1 MYENK
6 NTVAVVMADTK
17 DIELT
22 KLDVSA
28 TNRSVEEL
36 HYPLDQSVN
45 QDNYPLIGF
54 NNVVKNDDNDTVI
67 GKTFVSSEENE
78 LENEQGETADR
89 WRSIQWKGNQIQV
102 YPLDYQQFSIVK
114 WQVIACLIMFMVFGF
129 NDQSMGALIPTLVE
143 EYNISEVKVSNI
155 FLIQLIGYTSSSLLN
170 ERIHAK
176 FGMRGGMLIAASIC
190 LIFFFILSLKPS
202 SFIIYALSVFPLGL
216 AIGILDA
223 SGNVLIGNL
232 LVHKNE
238 IMGIMHAIYGA
249 AAMCTPPIVTHF
261 DKWGHWSFFFLIPL
275 ALSIIGMIIIIPS
288 FRHETALKYD
298 YICNSENDQ
307 SENIDPNNNNKT
319 NEKESFLQLFQ
330 NPAIC
335 LYSIFLFAYLGAEIN
350 TGAWFFT
357 YLLQTKS
364 QDRIKMSYVSSSFWI
379 GLTSGRLVLGFVTK
393 RAFVNEYRGA
403 RTYSLLTLMFYILFT
418 LVGLINSTSNLYFG
432 VMFIIM
438 FACGFFIGPLFP
450 SGSIVALQVLPARL
464 HISGI
469 GIAVALGGCGGAA
482 LPYLCGILLHLMGI
496 QYFPFL
502 STVLVTSFT
511 VVWLMYPRYIKDYP
525 EYL

>member
-1 MYENK
+1 MNGSK
-6 NTVAVVMADTK
+6 H
-17 DIELT
+17 IELAN
-22 KLDVSA
+22 L
-28 TNRSVEEL
+28 SVLTANKSLEDL
-36 HYPLDQSVN
+36 YDPLEQGIN
-45 QDNYPLIGF
+45 QDTDPLISG
-54 NNVVKNDDNDTVI
+54 NKTVKDNDNDAVT
-67 GKTFVSSEENE
+67 GKILVNSEENE
-78 LENEQGETADR
+78 MENEQEEFVEV
-89 WRSIQWKGNQIQV
+89 WRNVQWKGNQIQV
-102 YPLDYQQFSIVK
+102 YPLDYQQYSIVK
-114 WQVIACLIMFMVFGF
+114 WQVIACLIMFIVFGF
-129 NDQSMGALIPTLVE
+129 NDQSMGALIPTLIE
-143 EYNISEVKVSNI
+143 EYNISQVKASNI
-155 FLIQLIGYTSSSLLN
+155 FLIQLIGYTSASLLN
-170 ERIHAK
+170 EKIHSK

-190 LIFFFILSLKPS
+190 IVFFVILSLRPS
-202 SFIIYALSVFPLGL
+202 SFIIYAFSVFPLGL

-249 AAMCTPPIVTHF
+249 AATCTPPIVTHF

-288 FRHETALKYD
+288 FKYETALKYD
-298 YICNSENDQ
+298 YICNTEDNQ
-307 SENIDPNNNNKT
+307 SENIDPNSKNKN
-319 NEKESFLQLFQ
+319 NEKESFFQLFQ
-330 NPAIC
+330 MPAIC

-364 QDRIKMSYVSSSFWI
+364 EDRIKMAYVSSSFWI

-393 RAFVNEYRGA
+393 RVFVNEYRGA
-403 RTYSLLTLMFYILFT
+403 RTYSLLTLIFYTLFVF
-418 LVGLINSTSNLYFG
+418 VGLINSTSNLYFG

-464 HISGI
+464 HVSGI

-482 LPYLCGILLHLMGI
+482 LPYLCGILLHIMGI

-502 STVLVTSFT
+502 STILVASFA
-511 VVWLMYPRYIKDYP
+511 VVWFLYPRYIKDHP